1 MPIGWKNGVACRFGD
16 QIVVAGGLFQSSSVW
31 LARYD
36 SLPGFN
42 ISTFPNTA
50 PALLYDI
57 KLNAWSHILS
67 PPFVPGRTQGA
78 CSTTPGAEAMF
89 VISGGHDS
97 IPCDYTLKNDTA
109 CEKVCCHYPCG
120 NDPECTVK
128 VTCHSQPGCRPIGGN
143 VTRLTRSRTGKWNW
157 STLPPLPTT
166 GPRFVGVAGLVD
178 NEWLVL
184 TGGSDVDPG
193 AGWSGNEHANGS
205 RVPGCG

>member
-31 LARYD
+31 LAKYD

-97 IPCDYTLKNDTA
+97 IPCDYTLRNDTA
-109 CEKVCCHYPCG
+109 CEKVCCT
-120 NDPECTVK
+120 E
-128 VTCHSQPGCRPIGGN
+128 
-143 VTRLTRSRTGKWNW
+143 
-157 STLPPLPTT
+157 
-166 GPRFVGVAGLVD
+166 
-178 NEWLVL
+178 
-184 TGGSDVDPG
+184 
-193 AGWSGNEHANGS
+193 
-205 RVPGCG
+205 VP